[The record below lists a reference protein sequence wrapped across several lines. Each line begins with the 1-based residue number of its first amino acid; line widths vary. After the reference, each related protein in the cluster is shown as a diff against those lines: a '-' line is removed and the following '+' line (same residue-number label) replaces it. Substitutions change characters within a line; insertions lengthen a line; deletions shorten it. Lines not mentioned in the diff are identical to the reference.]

1 MAAAETGALRL
12 ITLYAAMLVTLGFL
26 LAALTAVVVL
36 PAYRRRIE
44 RFTAESVRRVLPLTE
59 DEIRADKDRLK
70 AEYAMDVHK
79 LDSKLE
85 DAAIAAARQSVEIN
99 RRDARVHELE
109 QTIADYQ
116 LRAEEHVN
124 ARRVLE
130 QAILDRMPKVEQ
142 RLAEA
147 RKLLSE
153 RDADIAL
160 LAETSSKQTS
170 ALEEAT
176 QINVQQSEELFRLR
190 AALDTR
196 AARPR
201 EAIGDPRF
209 DGEVALRTEIEMLR
223 AKTRDQSALI
233 ARLQQSVGDAEKAAF
248 AIEETD
254 RLRMKLAKAE
264 AELED
269 LQGGEDASD
278 EARMKLEARIR
289 DLEGER
295 LDRLAELANLKGALQ
310 SYEDARGEEPG
321 ASGLSAKV
329 EIAALQAEL
338 DQQKLTIQ
346 SLRADVASGNE
357 RLSRQ
362 AQHFRDELRRLGG
375 AGATPLSSSDAAR
388 RSDREPARLTLAE
401 RLAAPRPAREALVT
415 AAAAELQSSEVARA
429 SFLKAVNG
437 SGEAAAD
444 DTEKEMPAPGERAG
458 EVSPRRPRL
467 LERLGGFDKSSS

>member
-1 MAAAETGALRL
+1 MVAAETGALRL

-59 DEIRADKDRLK
+59 DEIRADKDRMK

-79 LDSKLE
+79 LNSKLD

-130 QAILDRMPKVEQ
+130 QAILDRMPRVEQ

-264 AELED
+264 ADLED
-269 LQGGEDASD
+269 LQSGEDASD

-321 ASGLSAKV
+321 ASGLSAKA

-362 AQHFRDELRRLGG
+362 AQHFRNELRRLGG
-375 AGATPLSSSDAAR
+375 AGAAPLPGAAR

-401 RLAAPRPAREALVT
+401 RLATPRPAREALVT

-437 SGEAAAD
+437 GSEAAAD

-467 LERLGGFDKSSS
+467 LERLGGVDKSSS